1 MKLNLDKYY
10 TNKEL
15 AKHCIDIA
23 FEKLNDITEVIE
35 PSAGNGSFS
44 LQIPNCIAY
53 DLEPEH
59 ESIIKQDFL
68 KLELPYKKGRLFIGN
83 PPFGRGNSL
92 SMAFYKKCVK
102 IGDYIA
108 FILPISQYNNNIQ
121 LFDFDLIHSEIL
133 PEIEYSGKIL
143 NCCFNVYN
151 RPQNGLNKKP
161 LTKIKGIEVIEYRRD
176 GREINIPENFD
187 FCMGTFGAGC
197 VGRKP
202 ENIGSFALEC
212 YFYITHELKEQIIN
226 VLKNTDWKTISKGI
240 SGTYRLPQWKIMK
253 VLNEQIP
260 NLNGFEKTEERGQ
273 KIFNYGLF
281 SDNLD

>member
-15 AKHCIDIA
+15 AKHCIDVA
-23 FEKLNDITEVIE
+23 FKKLTDITEVIE
-35 PSAGNGSFS
+35 PSAGNGAFS
-44 LQIPNCIAY
+44 LQIPDCIAY

-59 ESIIKQDFL
+59 KSIIKQDFL

-133 PEIEYSGKIL
+133 PEIEYSGKML
-143 NCCFNVYN
+143 NCCFNIYK

-161 LTKIKGIEVIEYRRD
+161 LTKVKGINVIEYRRD

-202 ENIGSFALEC
+202 EKVGSFVLEC
-212 YFYITHELKEQIIN
+212 STSRTVSL
-226 VLKNTDWKTISKGI
+226 VLLILTPRS
-240 SGTYRLPQWKIMK
+240 
-253 VLNEQIP
+253 
-260 NLNGFEKTEERGQ
+260 
-273 KIFNYGLF
+273 
-281 SDNLD
+281 

>member
-1 MKLNLDKYY
+1 MKINLDKYY

-15 AKHCIDIA
+15 AKHCIDVVNGLGFNIS
-23 FEKLNDITEVIE
+23 ETIE

-44 LQIPNCIAY
+44 LQIPDCIAY

-68 KLELPYKKGRLFIGN
+68 KLEISYKKGRLFIGN

-102 IGDYIA
+102 VGDYIA

-143 NCCFNVYN
+143 NCCFNIYK

-161 LTKIKGIEVIEYRRD
+161 LTKVKGIDIIEYRRD
-176 GREINIPENFD
+176 GRKINIPNNYD

-197 VGRKP
+197 VGIQPK
-202 ENIGSFALEC
+202 NVGSFALEC
-212 YFYITHELKEQIIN
+212 YFYITHPLKEQIID
-226 VLKNTDWKTISKGI
+226 VLKHTNWKEISKGI
-240 SGTYRLPQWKIMK
+240 SGTHRLPQWKILK
-253 VLNEQIP
+253 ELNKQIP
-260 NLNGFEKTEERGQ
+260 NLNNFEKVEVRGQ
-273 KIFNYGLF
+273 NILKLWSN
-281 SDNLD
+281 

>member
-15 AKHCIDIA
+15 AKHCINIA
-23 FEKLNDITEVIE
+23 FEKLNNITEVIE

-68 KLELPYKKGRLFIGN
+68 KLELPYKDGRLFIGN

-102 IGDYIA
+102 MGDYIA
-108 FILPISQYNNNIQ
+108 FILPISQYNNNVQ
-121 LFDFDLIHSEIL
+121 LFDFDLIHSEVL

-143 NCCFNVYN
+143 NCCFNIYK
-151 RPQNGLNKKP
+151 RPQKGLNKKP
-161 LTKIKGIEVIEYRRD
+161 LTKIKGIDVIEYRRD
-176 GREINIPENFD
+176 GRKININENFD

-202 ENIGSFALEC
+202 EKVGSFALEC
-212 YFYITHELKEQIIN
+212 YFYITHPLKEQIIE

-240 SGTYRLPQWKIMK
+240 SGTHRLPQWKIMK
-253 VLNEQIP
+253 ELNEQIP
-260 NLNGFEKTEERGQ
+260 NLNGFEKTEVRGE

>member
-15 AKHCIDIA
+15 AKHCINIA

-68 KLELPYKKGRLFIGN
+68 KLELPYKNGRLFIGN

-102 IGDYIA
+102 MGDYIA
-108 FILPISQYNNNIQ
+108 FILPISQYNNNVQ
-121 LFDFDLIHSEIL
+121 LFDFDLIHSEVL

-143 NCCFNVYN
+143 NCCFNIYK

-161 LTKIKGIEVIEYRRD
+161 LTKIKGIDVIEYRRD
-176 GREINIPENFD
+176 GREINIPEKFD

-197 VGRKP
+197 IGRKP
-202 ENIGSFALEC
+202 EKVGSFALEC
-212 YFYITHELKEQIIN
+212 YFYISHPLKEQIIE
-226 VLKNTDWKTISKGI
+226 VLKNTDWKAISKGI
-240 SGTYRLPQWKIMK
+240 SGTHRLPQWKIMK
-253 VLNEQIP
+253 ELNEQIP
-260 NLNGFEKTEERGQ
+260 NLNGFEKTEVRGQ

-281 SDNLD
+281 SDTVD